1 MKKLVFVAIFATL
14 ILSLNLLTS
23 CVSRLGAFTVIS
35 TKNIDW
41 SRAAEY
47 QRSSKRVD
55 GEDVCHI
62 IIFIPTKMNI
72 TIEDAVDDALGKV
85 PGAVAL
91 VDAVLRSKF
100 FYIPYIYGQQAY
112 IVEGSV
118 LIDPKLAAIDNVE
131 ETIYYQGY
139 YDKNKDFKISK
150 IDQTVYSNM
159 KDEYQ
164 LETSKLIE
172 LE

>member
-1 MKKLVFVAIFATL
+1 MKKFSFVAIIATL
-14 ILSLNLLTS
+14 IVSLSLFTS

-47 QRSSKRVD
+47 QRNNKRVD
-55 GEDVCHI
+55 GEDICHI

-72 TIEDAVDDALGKV
+72 TIEDAVDQALEKV

-118 LIDPKLAAIDNVE
+118 LIDPKLASIDDAE

-139 YDKNKDFKISK
+139 YDKNREFKISK
-150 IDQTVYSNM
+150 IDQNVYANM

-164 LETSKLIE
+164 LDSTKVVE
-172 LE
+172 LD

>member
-1 MKKLVFVAIFATL
+1 MKKCSFVAMIATL
-14 ILSLNLLTS
+14 IISLSLFTS

-47 QRSSKRVD
+47 QRNNKRVD

-72 TIEDAVDDALGKV
+72 TIEDAVDQALEKV

-118 LIDPKLAAIDNVE
+118 LIDSKLASIDNIE
-131 ETIYYQGY
+131 ETVYYQGY
-139 YDKNKDFKISK
+139 YDKNKEFKISK
-150 IDQTVYSNM
+150 LDQKVYLNM
-159 KDEYQ
+159 KEEYQ
-164 LETSKLIE
+164 LDTSDAIE
-172 LE
+172 LD

>member
-1 MKKLVFVAIFATL
+1 MKKFLLLCCVTMS
-14 ILSLNLLTS
+14 ILMTS

-47 QRSSKRVD
+47 QRNNKRVD
-55 GEDVCHI
+55 GEDVFHI

-72 TIEDAVDDALGKV
+72 TIEDAVDQALEKV

-100 FYIPYIYGQQAY
+100 FYIPYIYGQSAY
-112 IVEGSV
+112 IIEGSV
-118 LIDPKLAAIDNVE
+118 LIDPKLAMLDDCN

-139 YDKNKDFKISK
+139 YDKNKDFKLSK
-150 IDQTVYSNM
+150 IDKNQFDNIQ
-159 KDEYQ
+159 E
-164 LETSKLIE
+164 E
-172 LE
+172 LGSYYYD